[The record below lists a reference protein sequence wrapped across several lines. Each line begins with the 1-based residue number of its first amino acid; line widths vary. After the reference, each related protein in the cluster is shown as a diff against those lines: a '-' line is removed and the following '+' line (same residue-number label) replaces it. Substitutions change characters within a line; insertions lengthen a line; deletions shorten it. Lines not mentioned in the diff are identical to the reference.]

1 MFSFQGAMPLGS
13 GFFKWLNTLTTIIKI
28 PQKAVSNMPKPEN
41 FITFRVTQ
49 EEKELLKQYCDQ
61 EGRTQT
67 DILREL
73 IRSLRRRL
81 KPLRIHEGSALGG
94 ADL

>member
-1 MFSFQGAMPLGS
+1 
-13 GFFKWLNTLTTIIKI
+13 
-28 PQKAVSNMPKPEN
+28 MPKPEN
-41 FITFRVTQ
+41 FITFRVTE

-73 IRSLRRRL
+73 IRGLRRRL
-81 KPLRIHEGSALGG
+81 KPQRIHEGSALGSQCVAKDSRVG
-94 ADL
+94 GFPDLSELSVGVPPVEATGVGSADL

>member
-1 MFSFQGAMPLGS
+1 
-13 GFFKWLNTLTTIIKI
+13 
-28 PQKAVSNMPKPEN
+28 MPKPEI
-41 FITFRVTQ
+41 FITFRVTK

-73 IRSLRRRL
+73 IKGLRRRL
-81 KPLRIHEGSALGG
+81 KPQRIHEGS
-94 ADL
+94 